1 MRSRRSLRF
10 PALLALL
17 AALFAQAALAV
28 AACNSDGPPSRG
40 AAIAMSAAA
49 AGEAPC
55 HEAVPAN
62 DALCTAHC
70 QASDLSIDKY
80 QVKVPVLAVLALPS
94 TAVTVPVPP
103 AAALPA
109 PAFTAA
115 APPARILFKTLL
127 I

>member
-1 MRSRRSLRF
+1 M
-10 PALLALL
+10 
-17 AALFAQAALAV
+17 LFAQAALAL
-28 AACNSDGPPSRG
+28 AACNVDGAPSRG

-70 QASDLSIDKY
+70 QASDLAIDKH
-80 QVKVPVLAVLALPS
+80 QVKVPVLAVRTLPS
-94 TAVTVPVPP
+94 VAAALPVPP
-103 AAALPA
+103 GAARPA